1 MPQGEVKKTVKK
13 LNPQPEPPSEDK
25 LKSKKADAGS
35 KGIYIPP
42 KQEKQKADT
51 IELHIFN
58 KPSQL
63 A

>member
-25 LKSKKADAGS
+25 LKSKKANAGS

-42 KQEKQKADT
+42 K
-51 IELHIFN
+51 
-58 KPSQL
+58 
-63 A
+63 